1 MVLPLCTNRVLQS
14 CISQQFHDSLGLVWR
29 EQHGHGYIFCLYSD
43 VKKQSNSHLPNF
55 PKKNTKK
62 TWKFETIFW
71 SCSFCN
77 HQPKPSTWL
86 IFNKE
91 NRTFWQK
98 LSAITF
104 FVGLRLQ
111 KQFHCSL
118 FISSICL
125 IWVQQSWERNIIN

>member
-1 MVLPLCTNRVLQS
+1 MKFLGRTVLDITDKSYSRFLTYIVPYGTHFTINK
-14 CISQQFHDSLGLVWR
+14 D
-29 EQHGHGYIFCLYSD
+29 IFCLYSD